1 MTRGSAHQSDPRG
14 GERPTP
20 YPDVFAREIAGTRG
34 SSPRVRSEGA
44 SGRRS
49 PRRRT
54 GRLEFPPRDIDKVTI
69 HSGND
74 FPATSV
80 TAACARPDVL
90 TPRRPGANRCPD
102 FLTSDNVRIRIRPE
116 ILTQKVA
123 QKLRNPG
130 FFATENVRV
139 YAQNVHFYAAT
150 AAKTDGVKPQFPTG
164 RKFAKKIFIQ
174 IPTGRNFSKIPLDIS
189 NMVII

>member
-54 GRLEFPPRDIDKVTI
+54 GRLEFPPTAIDKVTI
-69 HSGND
+69 HSGTD

-80 TAACARPDVL
+80 TSAWARPDVL
-90 TPRRPGANRCPD
+90 TSGRAGANRCPD
-102 FLTSDNVRIRIRPE
+102 FLTSDNVRICLRPE
-116 ILTQKVA
+116 MLTQEVA
-123 QKLRNPG
+123 HRPGNPG
-130 FFATENVRV
+130 FFATENVRI
-139 YAQNVHFYAAT
+139 YAQNVHFCLAT

-164 RKFAKKIFIQ
+164 RNFAK
-174 IPTGRNFSKIPLDIS
+174 
-189 NMVII
+189 